1 MSKILSLADGEGG
14 STLEKDPVY
23 KHGASPLSPARK
35 KTQAVI
41 IVVSKM
47 SKVNR
52 THVTSRPTGLRL
64 ILVCYKNVYRKAKTR
79 SGYCFYA
86 TCS

>member
-1 MSKILSLADGEGG
+1 MSNILSLADGEGG

-23 KHGASPLSPARK
+23 KHGALPRN
-35 KTQAVI
+35 TQAVI

-52 THVTSRPTGLRL
+52 TDVTSTGLRF

-79 SGYCFYA
+79 SDYCFYV